1 MESFTCLATGL
12 DIHPIHESLALNED
26 AWHISSARQQT
37 IRSHRDTQSIFL
49 RQAIRDTSNQHLPN
63 REVHPSRP
71 SDYAWRFPEAVLL
84 CDALAEE
91 LRGELGRALIVRL
104 PPGGQVLPH
113 VDDGS
118 YYAIRDRY
126 HLAIA
131 SKPGGSILG
140 TSREEVEMKP
150 GELWWL
156 PNKQRHWARNLSA
169 TDRIHLI
176 FDVLPHRREKN
187 GNDTNT
193 RTDPNGASPAIPHKE
208 NTT

>member
-1 MESFTCLATGL
+1 M
-12 DIHPIHESLALNED
+12 
-26 AWHISSARQQT
+26 
-37 IRSHRDTQSIFL
+37 
-49 RQAIRDTSNQHLPN
+49 
-63 REVHPSRP
+63 HPSRL
-71 SDYAWRFPEAVLL
+71 SDHAWRFPEAVLL

-91 LRGELGRALIVRL
+91 LQGELGRALIVRL
-104 PPGGQVLPH
+104 RPGGEVLPH
-113 VDDGS
+113 IDDGS

-126 HLAIA
+126 HLPIA

-176 FDVLPHRREKN
+176 FDVLPHRGEKN
-187 GNDTNT
+187 RKDTNQGAE
-193 RTDPNGASPAIPHKE
+193 PNGANPATLHKE
-208 NTT
+208 TTP